1 MTEAS
6 GGIREHTIVPVAE
19 TGVDIISAGDM
30 THSAGVIDMSMDF
43 GDIKP
48 SAQRDI
54 ERSRV
59 GEAADV

>member
-1 MTEAS
+1 V
-6 GGIREHTIVPVAE
+6 GVAE

-48 SAQRDI
+48 SARRDI
-54 ERSRV
+54 GRARI
-59 GEAADV
+59 GEGADV